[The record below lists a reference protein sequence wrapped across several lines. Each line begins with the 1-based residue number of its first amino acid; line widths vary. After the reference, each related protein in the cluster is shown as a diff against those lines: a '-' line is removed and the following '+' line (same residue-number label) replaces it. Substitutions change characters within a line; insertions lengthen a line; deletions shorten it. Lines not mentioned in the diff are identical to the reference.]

1 MGPVFC
7 PVLVFRWWLCWLI
20 SDDIH
25 AAGSFAHKIFSLV
38 QCSVSGF
45 CTSDVHMYWK
55 IPIQVNSPIKIP
67 GWYRV
72 QFSIQFGTPPPNQKE
87 NVKTMGRSNFDAE
100 AFVDMY
106 STLYNQI
113 WSSANSWWWGG
124 GFIEKKFIK
133 TIYFWHT
140 NIFDLLRDYS
150 LKKIFRLG
158 FEIQADNFFSTFYRL
173 TSTFLPYHVKKHHST
188 LEMDTF
194 KIMLLL
200 SRTWRIF
207 R

>member
-1 MGPVFC
+1 
-7 PVLVFRWWLCWLI
+7 
-20 SDDIH
+20 
-25 AAGSFAHKIFSLV
+25 
-38 QCSVSGF
+38 
-45 CTSDVHMYWK
+45 
-55 IPIQVNSPIKIP
+55 
-67 GWYRV
+67 
-72 QFSIQFGTPPPNQKE
+72 
-87 NVKTMGRSNFDAE
+87 MGRSNLDAE

-158 FEIQADNFFSTFYRL
+158 FEIQADNFFL
-173 TSTFLPYHVKKHHST
+173 HSI
-188 LEMDTF
+188 D
-194 KIMLLL
+194 
-200 SRTWRIF
+200 
-207 R
+207 